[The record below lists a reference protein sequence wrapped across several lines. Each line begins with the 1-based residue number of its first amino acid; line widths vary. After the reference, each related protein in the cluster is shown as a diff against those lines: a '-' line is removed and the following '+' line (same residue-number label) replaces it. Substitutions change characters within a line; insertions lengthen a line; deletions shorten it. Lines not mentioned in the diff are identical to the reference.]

1 MTPRGGTAPEGQP
14 EDNKG
19 GRKKPVPPGRGDT
32 LPPAKR
38 RAIEEAGREALLSGR
53 SVRSIAKE
61 FGVAPSTVTRIFQRA
76 DPPIVVDRS
85 KTAPATEARIED
97 MKARRAKIAEQ
108 ALDEVTRMLGLLTQP
123 HTVIGWHQ
131 GTAGEHVIDRPTSS
145 DVKNYAIAIG
155 IMLDKH
161 QQLARFDSDDR
172 ELSAV
177 DAWLDHITGGA
188 AS

>member
-1 MTPRGGTAPEGQP
+1 MTPRGGTAPEDNG
-14 EDNKG
+14 EDKRRGN
-19 GRKKPVPPGRGDT
+19 RKPPPGRGDT

-38 RAIEEAGREALLSGR
+38 RAIEEAGREALMSGR

-97 MKARRAKIAEQ
+97 MKARRAKIAED
-108 ALDEVTRMLGLLTQP
+108 ALNEVTRMLGLMTAP
-123 HTVIGWHQ
+123 HTVVGWHQ
-131 GTAGEHVIDRPTSS
+131 GAASEHVLDRPTSG

-155 IMLDKH
+155 ILIDKH
-161 QQLARFDSDDR
+161 TQLARFDSDDR
-172 ELSAV
+172 DLSAV
-177 DAWLDHITGGA
+177 DQWLEHIMGGA
-188 AS
+188 A

>member
-1 MTPRGGTAPEGQP
+1 MTPRGGTAPESNS
-14 EDNKG
+14 EDKRR

-61 FGVAPSTVTRIFQRA
+61 FGCAPSTVTRIFQRA

-97 MKARRAKIAEQ
+97 MKARRARIAEQ
-108 ALDEVTRMLGLLTQP
+108 ALDEVTRIIGLLNSP
-123 HTVIGWHQ
+123 HVVVGWHQ
-131 GTAGEHVIDRPTSS
+131 GAAAEHTVDRPNPA
-145 DVKNYAIAIG
+145 DVKNYAIALG
-155 IMLDKH
+155 ILIDKH

-172 ELSAV
+172 DLSAV
-177 DAWLDHITGGA
+177 DAWLDHITGA
-188 AS
+188 A